1 MDLPFSSV
9 SGDTVG
15 PGDTTGP
22 VGSFAAAASPLGA
35 STGLSSSSEL
45 LCSSNTAMIQV
56 FIFDGVDLQEVPLR
70 GQVTGCW

>member
-1 MDLPFSSV
+1 
-9 SGDTVG
+9 
-15 PGDTTGP
+15 
-22 VGSFAAAASPLGA
+22 
-35 STGLSSSSEL
+35 L